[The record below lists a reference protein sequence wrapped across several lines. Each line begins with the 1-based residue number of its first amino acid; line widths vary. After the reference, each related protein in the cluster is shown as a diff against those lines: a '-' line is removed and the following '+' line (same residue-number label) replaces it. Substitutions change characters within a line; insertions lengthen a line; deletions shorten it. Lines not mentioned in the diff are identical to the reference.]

1 MGQIDDD
8 IMNFDPWD
16 TDREDD
22 RGPPP
27 ILRCKYCGD
36 EDVYWG
42 QDGTG
47 RWALYNLNS
56 RKHVCK
62 DGIVSAIHTDAFD
75 NLDE

>member
-8 IMNFDPWD
+8 IESFGLDL
-16 TDREDD
+16 DREDD
-22 RGPPP
+22 TPPP
-27 ILRCKYCGD
+27 ITRCKYCGD

-47 RWALYNLNS
+47 RWALYGLNS

-75 NLDE
+75 DLDE